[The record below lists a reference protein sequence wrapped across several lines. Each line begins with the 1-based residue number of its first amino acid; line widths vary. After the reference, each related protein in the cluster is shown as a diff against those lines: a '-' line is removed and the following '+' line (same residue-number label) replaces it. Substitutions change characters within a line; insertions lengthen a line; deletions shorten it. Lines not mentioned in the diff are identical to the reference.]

1 MAHVWQHQKGMWVRT
16 RGLFSW
22 AAEYRYR
29 LDDKRLLHNYPMEQ
43 QASIIADDWFLKK
56 YGYTIWLGAINN
68 GVNFQGV
75 TDRNIDKKY
84 AHTLSQFFKQR

>member
-1 MAHVWQHQKGMWVRT
+1 MERWT
-16 RGLFSW
+16 
-22 AAEYRYR
+22 
-29 LDDKRLLHNYPMEQ
+29 NYPMEQ

-56 YGYTIWLGAINN
+56 YDYAIWLGAINN